1 MKITVAVNTSF
12 WKWIYHNS
20 NSRYFNYEV
29 KIFRF
34 PSLYMF
40 NKHLLQKGKI
50 TFTIVIFNQF
60 KDINLYEFDISYF
73 PVYNNFMSICSFVQI
88 KSSIKITVAVRL
100 LCDAQIDRKHVLS
113 FWKFNLEIQ
122 ILQINLFLISFS
134 EEMRHDNHDNL
145 DELFMYIALRIS

>member
-1 MKITVAVNTSF
+1 
-12 WKWIYHNS
+12 
-20 NSRYFNYEV
+20 
-29 KIFRF
+29 
-34 PSLYMF
+34 MF

-60 KDINLYEFDISYF
+60 KDINLYEFYISYF

-88 KSSIKITVAVRL
+88 KSRIKITVAVRL

>member
-1 MKITVAVNTSF
+1 
-12 WKWIYHNS
+12 
-20 NSRYFNYEV
+20 
-29 KIFRF
+29 
-34 PSLYMF
+34 MF

-60 KDINLYEFDISYF
+60 KDINLSEFYISYF

-113 FWKFNLEIQ
+113 FWKFN
-122 ILQINLFLISFS
+122 
-134 EEMRHDNHDNL
+134 
-145 DELFMYIALRIS
+145 